1 MTKPVKVSF
10 VANIQS
16 KHAKEGRKVIEI
28 PPKERKKFD
37 VQAPVKVTLESI

>member
-1 MTKPVKVSF
+1 MVKVAF

-28 PPKERKKFD
+28 PPKERKKFS
-37 VQAPVKVTLESI
+37 VQDAVKVTIESI